1 MDKNKVLVRAAKIL
15 MISFLFFT
23 ILAALP
29 RKEEKKEEWK
39 RILEELFWNV
49 VEQKTLSGHFILL
62 EFLQKKET
70 DFYFSSAEQVTEST
84 FPFRTGMSIL
94 IPQKETMDGMKE
106 ENRWIMEE
114 EKGVEEEIFLTDQG
128 NFLPVKEKQQEINW
142 EKLKTMEA
150 LIQEFYTVDP
160 TTEPAE
166 ELFLPEELRT
176 MDLRIEKGGE
186 GPQILIYHT
195 HSQEAFADSEEGKRE
210 DTIVGAGE
218 LLASIL
224 EDYGYRVLHHTGEY
238 DVESRDYAYSESLP
252 AITRILEENPG
263 IQVVIDLHRDA
274 VAEGTKLV
282 TTLQERQTAKVMF
295 FNGLSRTKEQG
306 EISYLK
312 NPYLKENLAFSL
324 QMKAACDEY
333 YPGFARN
340 IYLRAYRYNM
350 HLAPK
355 TLLVELGAQTNT
367 VEEIKNALYPLA
379 HVLDIVLFG
388 T

>member
-306 EISYLK
+306 EISYLE